1 MTKIELVEATEWH
14 YVGVDY
20 NGDPAFETDSTD
32 VDVECALCKT
42 GIGWVETC
50 REDTYGREIE
60 GHEWKVYYTV
70 ANEYLSGEPDVPS
83 KFCEDCMGWVGEVGP
98 DVRLYKLRE
107 DAEIA
112 RRSAALTK
120 RNLQGKGLSR

>member
-1 MTKIELVEATEWH
+1 MTKIALVEAPEWH
-14 YVGVDY
+14 YVTHGTIDIY
-20 NGDPAFETDSTD
+20 EPDITD

-42 GIGWVETC
+42 GIGWTEHLD
-50 REDTYGREIE
+50 EGPHGEELE
-60 GHEWKVYYTV
+60 GHRWVEYYEV

-83 KFCEDCMGWVGEVGP
+83 KFCEDCMGWIGEVGP

-107 DAEIA
+107 DTEIA
-112 RRSAALTK
+112 ARSRALME